1 MNKLLIFFLLLTLFG
16 CNNIIKNKETSDN
29 LNCPRIFFSSKD
41 RIFIET
47 IGNTNSFD
55 DVSLKAELNNFNIVE
70 KCYQKDNIA
79 IIPLDILII
88 TQPMDKLENADIS
101 MPLYVMLLDKKNQVL
116 ESQYFMVSGIIKKN
130 FEYNAFIETY
140 ITDRLKI
147 ITENLET
154 AQIVIGFMIN
164 DKKRLLLN

>member
-1 MNKLLIFFLLLTLFG
+1 MQKLIIFFLYFSLFG
-16 CNNIIKNKETSDN
+16 CNNIIRNKETSDN
-29 LNCPRIFFSSKD
+29 LNCPRIFFSSED

-55 DVSLKAELNNFNIVE
+55 DVSLKAELNNFNIIE

-88 TQPMDKLENADIS
+88 AQPMDKLENADIS

-130 FEYNAFIETY
+130 FEYNAFIETD